1 MIRDV
6 ELLKHLPLFIQE
18 YREIRQIM
26 NAENPEFQSAEDETE
41 IIFNNQFIQSC
52 NIEGIARFESLMGIT
67 PESDDTLASRISRVL
82 TRWNDTVSYTYIVLC
97 QKLDL
102 LCGKGNYEIKRNINN
117 YTMDIT
123 THLELTGQAEE
134 LDYMLDYM
142 IPANIAMTVN
152 NKMYLNMTDGTSKLA
167 NGITFCNIIELSD
180 NFKNTFEISG
190 KSNIAGTTID
200 TASIEL
206 SDNYKED
213 VQIGNNT
220 NSTGA
225 IINTV
230 LIEITDNFNKNF
242 EIVSENKIGSNMN
255 LTEII

>member
-18 YREIRQIM
+18 YREIRAIM

-52 NIEGIARFESLMGIT
+52 NIKGIAKFESLMGIT
-67 PESDDTLASRISRVL
+67 PEIDDTLESRISRVL
-82 TRWNDTVSYTYIVLC
+82 TRWNDTAPYTFIVLC
-97 QKLDL
+97 QKLDI
-102 LCGKGNYEIKRNINN
+102 LCGKNNYDIKRNINK

-134 LDYMLDYM
+134 LDYILDYM

-152 NKMYLNMTDGTSKLA
+152 NKIYLNMTDGTTKLA
-167 NGITFCNIIELSD
+167 SGITFCNMIEITD
-180 NFKNTFEISG
+180 NFDETFEISG
-190 KSNIAGTTID
+190 QSKHAG
-200 TASIEL
+200 
-206 SDNYKED
+206 
-213 VQIGNNT
+213 VIGNT
-220 NSTGA
+220 KM
-225 IINTV
+225 
-230 LIEITDNFNKNF
+230 IEITDNFNEDIRIKNDTKIGNAIVDVISI
-242 EIVSENKIGSNMN
+242 EITDNFNENYNLKSDNKIGSNVN

>member
-1 MIRDV
+1 MQKN
-6 ELLKHLPLFIQE
+6 L
-18 YREIRQIM
+18 
-26 NAENPEFQSAEDETE
+26 DEVYFST
-41 IIFNNQFIQSC
+41 
-52 NIEGIARFESLMGIT
+52 
-67 PESDDTLASRISRVL
+67 
-82 TRWNDTVSYTYIVLC
+82 
-97 QKLDL
+97 
-102 LCGKGNYEIKRNINN
+102 IN
-117 YTMDIT
+117 
-123 THLELTGQAEE
+123 
-134 LDYMLDYM
+134 
-142 IPANIAMTVN
+142 
-152 NKMYLNMTDGTSKLA
+152 
-167 NGITFCNIIELSD
+167 
-180 NFKNTFEISG
+180 
-190 KSNIAGTTID
+190 

>member
-26 NAENPEFQSAEDETE
+26 NAENPEFQTAEDETE

-52 NIEGIARFESLMGIT
+52 NLQGIAKFESLMGIT
-67 PESDDTLASRISRVL
+67 PETDDTLESRISRVL
-82 TRWNDTVSYTYIVLC
+82 TRWNDTVPYTFIVLC
-97 QKLDL
+97 QRLDL
-102 LCGKGNYEIKRNINN
+102 LCGKDNYEIIRDIDK

-142 IPANIAMTVN
+142 IPANIAITVK
-152 NKMYLNMTDGTSKLA
+152 NKMYLNMTDGTARLA
-167 NGITFCNIIELSD
+167 SGITFCNMIELTD
-180 NFKNTFEISG
+180 NFKDTFEISG
-190 KSNIAGTTID
+190 KSNVAGTIVD
-200 TASIEL
+200 TSSIEL
-206 SDNYKED
+206 TDNFNED
-213 VQIGNNT
+213 IPIESNANV
-220 NSTGA
+220 TGT
-225 IINTV
+225 IVNTV
-230 LIEITDNFNKNF
+230 SIEITDNFKENV
-242 EIVSENKIGSNMN
+242 EIKSENKVGSNLN